1 MFLSLEGKSALVTG
15 AAQSIGFAIAERFAR
30 AGANVV
36 IADIDAEKAQEA
48 ADRLSALGTI
58 AIAIP
63 ADLTKS
69 EDIASMVATML
80 NTFGK
85 IDILVNNA
93 GLTGG
98 SAPIWEQTDENW
110 QRVMDLNLTTV
121 FRLCR
126 AVIGPMREAKS
137 GAIVNISSIA
147 GKEGNPTLI
156 PYSVS
161 KAGVIALTKALA
173 KEVVLDGIRVNCVAP
188 AVIETPLLA
197 QMSEE
202 TISYMTGKIPMAR
215 MGRPEEV
222 AAVVHFLASEDA
234 SFVTGQCYDV
244 SGGRATY

>member
-1 MFLSLEGKSALVTG
+1 MFLSLEGKSAIVTG
-15 AAQSIGFAIAERFAR
+15 GAQSIGFAIAERLAK
-30 AGANVV
+30 AGASVV
-36 IADIDAEKAQEA
+36 IADIDSEKAQEA
-48 ADRLSALGTI
+48 ADRLASLGKT
-58 AIAIP
+58 AIALP
-63 ADLTKS
+63 VDLTKTK
-69 EDIASMVATML
+69 DIQSLTQSVL

-85 IDILVNNA
+85 IDILINNA
-93 GLTGG
+93 GITGG

-110 QRVMDLNLTTV
+110 DRVMDLNLTSV
-121 FRLCR
+121 FRICR
-126 AVIGPMREAKS
+126 SVIGPMRAQKS
-137 GAIVNISSIA
+137 GAIVNVSSIA

-197 QMSEE
+197 QMSAE
-202 TISYMTGKIPMAR
+202 TVSYMTSKIPMAR
-215 MGRPEEV
+215 MGKPEEV
-222 AAVVHFLASEDA
+222 AAVVHFLASDDS